1 MIYFGF
7 RVFDVNWLFGT
18 LRKGIQ
24 SLCIL
29 LTQVS
34 ALEKQKELYIYIYIY
49 ICIATYSC

>member
-7 RVFDVNWLFGT
+7 WVFDANWLFGT

-34 ALEKQKELYIYIYIY
+34 ALEKQKELFIYIYILLHTH
-49 ICIATYSC
+49 AN